1 MCGALCLYGRLL
13 VVFGDVRSQLG
24 GGCYGGWM
32 VVIEKQLQSPEVS
45 DFAPAMMRLYVA
57 QQL

>member
-1 MCGALCLYGRLL
+1 LYGQLL

-24 GGCYGGWM
+24 GGSYGGWM
-32 VVIEKQLQSPEVS
+32 VVMEKQFQSPEVS